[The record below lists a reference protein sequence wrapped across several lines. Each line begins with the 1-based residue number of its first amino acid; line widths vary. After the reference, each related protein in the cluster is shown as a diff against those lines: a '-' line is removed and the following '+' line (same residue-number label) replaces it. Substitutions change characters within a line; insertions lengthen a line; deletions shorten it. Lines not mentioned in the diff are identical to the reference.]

1 MSTRHTRPTPATT
14 RGTEPA
20 RAACY
25 GTDDALWFPTH
36 HNEPAAAKEAKADY
50 CDHCP
55 IYAACLAQALE
66 YEVEGVWAGTT
77 WAQRQT
83 MRRRAGTKGV
93 SLANGVMK

>member
-1 MSTRHTRPTPATT
+1 MTRHTRPTPATT

-25 GTDDALWFPTH
+25 GTDDYLWFVEPRY
-36 HNEPAAAKEAKADY
+36 EPAAAKVAADRY
-50 CDHCP
+50 CNDCP
-55 IYAACLAQALE
+55 IRRACLEQAVTHA
-66 YEVEGVWAGTT
+66 VEGIWAGTT

-83 MRRRAGTKGV
+83 MRRRAGTKGT